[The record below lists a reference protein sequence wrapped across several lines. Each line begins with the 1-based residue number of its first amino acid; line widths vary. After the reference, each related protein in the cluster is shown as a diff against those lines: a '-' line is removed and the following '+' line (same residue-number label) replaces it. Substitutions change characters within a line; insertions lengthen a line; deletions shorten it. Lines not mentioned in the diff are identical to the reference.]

1 MNDSALH
8 RFARKLWTEDDGVL
22 SFEWTLIVTVLV
34 IGVVA
39 GLAAARDAIIDELGD
54 AAQAMLALD
63 DSYVLQPPLKLQ
75 IDLNGGDPAD
85 AVEPGSAA
93 GSSFT
98 DAQSF
103 TDCDRTPV
111 TPQDQPGGADSD
123 S

>member
-1 MNDSALH
+1 MNA
-8 RFARKLWTEDDGVL
+8 FARKLWTEDDGVL
-22 SFEWTLIVTVLV
+22 SFEWTLIVTLLV

-39 GLAAARDAIIDELGD
+39 GLSAARDAIIDELGD

-63 DSYVLQPPLKLQ
+63 DSYVLDQPLRLQ
-75 IDLNGGDPAD
+75 VDLDGAGPDP

-103 TDCDRTPV
+103 TDCARAPAAS
-111 TPQDQPGGADSD
+111 PNQAAELDSE

>member
-1 MNDSALH
+1 MNAL
-8 RFARKLWTEDDGVL
+8 ARRLWTEEDGVL

-63 DSYVLQPPLKLQ
+63 DSYVLESPLKLQ

-85 AVEPGSAA
+85 AVEPGAA
-93 GSSFT
+93 TGSSFT

-111 TPQDQPGGADSD
+111 TLQDQPGQVDSD